1 MASDTRF
8 LLDVAGAIEGSD
20 KSSLHYAELDYL
32 RKYQELFAKW
42 RDEPVNI
49 LEIGVRRGT
58 SLRLWQGYFSRA
70 TIVGIDIDPSCKSH
84 SGDRIVVE
92 IGSQDDPVFLREV
105 VNKYPPTI
113 IIDDGSHQ
121 AAHMVYTFEQLFP
134 ALAPGGVYVVEDLIF
149 QFNANAQ
156 SKWNIAKAPSA
167 VEYFVNLGRSVMGG
181 RIAAGPTWGTGK
193 YIFDHLESISFL
205 RSATIIHK
213 RGPRGEE
220 GAVEFGLRYIEDNA
234 QAFESEARTRL
245 AEYIL
250 KFGGSLDVAA
260 AQLDRAVEI
269 SGDPAEVLAVRW
281 QVKMKQNKLGE
292 AIADI
297 SRAAELA
304 GTNVGY
310 WLRASALEGQRSGD
324 SGAAEVLRRA
334 LNVMPG
340 QPRLA
345 TRLKQVSGV

>member
-1 MASDTRF
+1 
-8 LLDVAGAIEGSD
+8 
-20 KSSLHYAELDYL
+20 
-32 RKYQELFAKW
+32 
-42 RDEPVNI
+42 
-49 LEIGVRRGT
+49 
-58 SLRLWQGYFSRA
+58 
-70 TIVGIDIDPSCKSH
+70 
-84 SGDRIVVE
+84 
-92 IGSQDDPVFLREV
+92 
-105 VNKYPPTI
+105 
-113 IIDDGSHQ
+113 
-121 AAHMVYTFEQLFP
+121 
-134 ALAPGGVYVVEDLIF
+134 
-149 QFNANAQ
+149 
-156 SKWNIAKAPSA
+156 
-167 VEYFVNLGRSVMGG
+167 VNLGRSVMGG